1 MHENKFKYEY
11 EKMKKIIDVLRQER
25 NDAIAN
31 FQVLKT
37 EYDFVKDCLNKNIE
51 LIPDDLLEELKEK
64 NIFDS
69 NSTFKERP
77 RSFSRKI

>member
-11 EKMKKIIDVLRQER
+11 EKMKKIIDVLRKER

-37 EYDFVKDCLNKNIE
+37 EYDFVKDCLSKNIKE
-51 LIPDDLLEELKEK
+51 L
-64 NIFDS
+64 
-69 NSTFKERP
+69 P
-77 RSFSRKI
+77 R

>member
-11 EKMKKIIDVLRQER
+11 EKMKKIIDVLRKER

-37 EYDFVKDCLNKNIE
+37 EYDFVKDCLSKNIKVLPDNVINE
-51 LIPDDLLEELKEK
+51 LNEK

-69 NSTFKERP
+69 NPTFKETSGR
-77 RSFSRKI
+77 FSREI

>member
-11 EKMKKIIDVLRQER
+11 EKMKKIIDVLRKER

-37 EYDFVKDCLNKNIE
+37 EYDFVKDCLSKNIKE
-51 LIPDDLLEELKEK
+51 LPDNVIHELNEK
-64 NIFDS
+64 NIFNS
-69 NSTFKERP
+69 NSTFKETSGR
-77 RSFSRKI
+77 FSREI